1 MPPVDAITPPPLPS
15 LYPPII
21 MYYIMTFYAM
31 RDFPIFLRSA
41 TAAKETTD
49 NSRFW
54 KKKSSHIGHIRKQ
67 ISDVKGNE

>member
-1 MPPVDAITPPPLPS
+1 
-15 LYPPII
+15 
-21 MYYIMTFYAM
+21 M

-49 NSRFW
+49 NSRLW